1 MNMIYEILAD
11 AALPVIVMCIIYLM
25 SRREMS
31 TEDKEINNVDNPNRL
46 D

>member
-11 AALPVIVMCIIYLM
+11 AALPVIVMILIYTM
-25 SRREMS
+25 SRGTMS
-31 TEDKEINNVDNPNRL
+31 KSDTEINEVDNPNRL